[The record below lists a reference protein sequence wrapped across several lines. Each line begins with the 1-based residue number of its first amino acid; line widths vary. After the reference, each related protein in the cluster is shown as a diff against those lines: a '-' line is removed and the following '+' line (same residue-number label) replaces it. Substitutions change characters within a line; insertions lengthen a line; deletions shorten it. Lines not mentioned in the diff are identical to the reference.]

1 MGRWW
6 DLVKL
11 HAETA
16 VRGQVAS
23 ELNVRPAD
31 LMRVAGTYGELAA
44 RARLLSPQS
53 AAEVQRIAETRGPMG
68 YPAAAGIAAGLSK
81 AEGPLNAKAADFQ
94 AYSQR
99 FNEHAATY
107 SSEDREAAARTRAS
121 VDDQIVGPRDPQGPK
136 FSMVDNTFKLDG
148 GPQPP
153 PPPIQPRDLRVFSR
167 RTLMTSLRDSTLPR
181 D

>member
-1 MGRWW
+1 M
-6 DLVKL
+6 
-11 HAETA
+11 
-16 VRGQVAS
+16 AS